1 MAQVRP
7 YRGIDA
13 AERLAQRRGK
23 LLAAGLDL
31 LGSPDQ
37 DLTELTVRAI
47 CKQAG
52 LGLRYFYESFTDK
65 DDFVAAVY
73 DWVIADIAASTQAA
87 VAAARPRDRA
97 RAAMTNIVATIV
109 EEPRIGRLLFGS
121 DLAYPVLARKRV
133 QAGELMAML
142 TREQA
147 VGTFQVSE
155 NEKVKA
161 AAYFVVGGVVQ
172 TIGAWL
178 SGGVELE
185 PDQLVDQL
193 ASMIDQLADPRLY
206 TD

>member
-1 MAQVRP
+1 
-7 YRGIDA
+7 
-13 AERLAQRRGK
+13 
-23 LLAAGLDL
+23 
-31 LGSPDQ
+31 
-37 DLTELTVRAI
+37 
-47 CKQAG
+47 
-52 LGLRYFYESFTDK
+52 
-65 DDFVAAVY
+65 
-73 DWVIADIAASTQAA
+73 
-87 VAAARPRDRA
+87 
-97 RAAMTNIVATIV
+97 MTNIVATIV

-142 TREQA
+142 TRQQA

>member
-1 MAQVRP
+1 VESARP
-7 YRGIDA
+7 YRGVEA
-13 AERLAQRRGK
+13 ADRLAKRRDR
-23 LLAAGLDL
+23 LLQAGLDI
-31 LGSPDQ
+31 LGSDS
-37 DLTELTVRAI
+37 DLSALTVRGI
-47 CKQAG
+47 CRQAG
-52 LGLRYFYESFTDK
+52 VTPRYFYESFTDK

-87 VAAARPRDRA
+87 VAAARPRDHA

-142 TREQA
+142 TRQQA